1 METIIMNTENSKT
14 CELHKFVIILS
25 QRLDLKNWNKHL
37 ALENVPIYWCLK
49 NIRQLYKNNKLKIID
64 PTWNDEFQL
73 PQGSYSLLDIQDYID
88 YIIKKHETLSPNPP
102 IHICISRIN
111 NRLVIKTKDE
121 YKQTMKLFGST
132 KKLIDKTKDVEIVPS
147 LKVVEVVSVKF
158 NLVDNKY

>member
-1 METIIMNTENSKT
+1 MNTENSKT
-14 CELHKFVIILS
+14 SELRKFVFILS

-64 PTWNDEFQL
+64 PTRK
-73 PQGSYSLLDIQDYID
+73 DYID